1 MLFYSSELFFAL
13 VVAFW
18 SLTKW
23 DKIADVCLVINFLT
37 QKHMHHQKRP
47 NWKSA
52 VDGPEVINGD
62 FFYLARTHLPVPQP
76 FVDILLSWKQAVP
89 GNSTHQCNQFHV
101 LEECSPFWPIKHH
114 FTHVVS
120 SCLASLLT
128 LSLVFQSEIRLAH
141 RNVKT
146 TGNVLRN

>member
-37 QKHMHHQKRP
+37 QKHMHHQKGLIE
-47 NWKSA
+47 KALLMDQKLST
-52 VDGPEVINGD
+52 VT

-76 FVDILLSWKQAVP
+76 FVDILLS
-89 GNSTHQCNQFHV
+89 
-101 LEECSPFWPIKHH
+101 
-114 FTHVVS
+114 
-120 SCLASLLT
+120 
-128 LSLVFQSEIRLAH
+128 
-141 RNVKT
+141 
-146 TGNVLRN
+146 